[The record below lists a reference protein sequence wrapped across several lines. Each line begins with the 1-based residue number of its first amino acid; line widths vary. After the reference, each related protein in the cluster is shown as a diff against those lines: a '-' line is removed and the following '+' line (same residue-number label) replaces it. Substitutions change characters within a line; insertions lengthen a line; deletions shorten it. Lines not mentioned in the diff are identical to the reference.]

1 MVTNENRAN
10 RVPYIGKEELRKKAD
25 EFLKKYNSENKI
37 PVPIEDIVEI
47 TLGIRVLYLD
57 GLKRAIGA
65 DSYLCIDPNIIVID
79 SLHIDFEKR
88 LRFTYA
94 HELSHFI
101 LHREVYNLSK
111 VKDEESYKEFQNS
124 ISGSEIIRLESQA
137 YYLAGYL
144 LMPKDVFRARVD
156 AIIKNEGGINLL
168 SANAIARLV
177 ESVSTDFFVSGECA
191 RKQFE
196 EEYPDIIQRIKN
208 IA

>member
-1 MVTNENRAN
+1 MATTSNPAN
-10 RVPYIGKEELRKKAD
+10 RVPYIGKEELIRKAD
-25 EFLKKYNSENKI
+25 EFLKKYNLKNEI

-47 TLGIRVLYLD
+47 TLGMKVLYPD
-57 GLKRAIGA
+57 GLKKAIGA
-65 DSYLCIDPNIIVID
+65 DSYLCIDPTIIVID
-79 SLHIDFEKR
+79 SSQINCIER

-101 LHREVYNLSK
+101 LHKDVYDLRK
-111 VKDEESYKEFQNS
+111 VNDEDSYKEFQNS
-124 ISGSEIIRLESQA
+124 ITGDEIKRLESQA

-144 LMPKDVFRARVD
+144 LMPKDVFRRNVD
-156 AIIKNEGGINLL
+156 NIIKNEGGISLL
-168 SANAIARLV
+168 SVSAIQRLV

-196 EEYPDIIQRIKN
+196 KEYPEIIQRVKD